1 MGTVLVK
8 RPARIAPPAV
18 DSGEITIVDPPKPQ
32 QNPPAAMSASM
43 IIMPIM
49 AGGGGLM
56 MAVTNDNPLAAAAG
70 GLFLV
75 AAVTVGVVMLIG
87 QRSGPRRQL
96 REGRE
101 RYLDYMEDLRRTLR
115 GTVAAQQRSSRWR
128 HPEPARLVDLAR
140 MHPRRWERRV
150 ADDDFLV
157 LRAGLGDRPV
167 ATRLSMGADDG
178 PLNEFD
184 PVCLET
190 AKALRTRYTTVREQ
204 PVCVDLTRLGVL
216 SVVGDRA
223 AGRALA
229 RAMLAQ
235 LVTFHAPQ
243 EVRLGVVRSN
253 SHSAHWEWAKWLP
266 HHHHPALLDGELPA
280 RLVAPTVTAMAE
292 LLQGEVE
299 ARLEA
304 HQRRRGQQVRAR
316 EHILVVVDGENL
328 PGVWGLEAP
337 EPGVSLA
344 DLGIHLIL
352 LLGQRREEPEEVD
365 ARLSVDPDGSAR
377 QEWDGTRFR
386 IDRLPGGLLPG
397 LARLLAPLRMVSE
410 EADGDVLAGT
420 VGLPEILGVSD
431 VATVDPEQ
439 TWQPRPLR
447 ERLRVPIGVGTA
459 GSAVLL
465 DLKESA
471 HGGMGPHGL
480 VVGATGSG
488 KSEMLRT
495 LLTSL
500 VIGHPPDLLALM
512 LVDFK
517 GGATFAPMAGLPH
530 LAGMVTNIED
540 DISLVDRMHDA
551 LFGEI
556 RRRQEVLKAAGNLP
570 NVSAYHELRDA
581 GAPLEPLPHL
591 LVVIDEFSELLTA
604 KPDFAEL
611 FVAIGRIGRS
621 IGVHLLLATQRLE
634 MGKIRGL
641 ESHLSYRI
649 SLRTFSEGES
659 REAIGVPDAYHL
671 PPEPGSGYLKV
682 DTTVFEKFKA
692 ALVSARYTPPQS
704 ETKAVVPVLPYL
716 SGNGLGGW
724 LAGRAAAGAPVGP
737 GSGAA
742 AGVPAG
748 NGDGGPAPAPAA
760 GAPPPNG
767 APAERSILDVTVA
780 RLTAAGAPAA
790 RPVWLDPLPEV
801 LPLDLVQDPQAR
813 AGADS
818 VSATLGLVDDPGGQ
832 TQFPLEW
839 DFTGAGGNLLVVGA
853 PQSGKSTLLRTM
865 ICSMA
870 LRYAPGEV
878 AFYCIDYGGGG
889 LVPLAELPVVAGVA
903 TRLDPERVGR
913 TVSEVANAVNTREQL
928 FREHGLASP
937 AALRAAR
944 AAGTVPAEVPGA
956 VFLVIDGWA
965 VFREEFELLEDRISD
980 IAARGA
986 NYGVHVVLSIT
997 QNMQVR
1003 MRMQPSFTGRVE
1015 LRLSDTF
1022 DSAFDREM
1030 QKRLSKDTPGRGV
1043 VEGDLLFHTAVP
1055 RVDGKATDEDLASAQ
1070 AELVAAVVARWPEGR
1085 VRPVQVLPHRYPYAQ
1100 LPPVDPQGRG
1110 VPVGISDL
1118 NLQPVGVDLTG
1129 GDPHLLVYG
1138 DGETGKTNLLR
1149 VLLHGFRQRYRPE
1162 QLGIVLVDFRRS
1174 LLGVVPEEYLLA
1186 YCASPDQTA
1195 GVTQEVAGQ
1204 IAERRPGPEVTP
1216 AQLRDRSWWR
1226 GLEILYV
1233 VDDYD
1238 LVSTGSGNPL
1248 LPLVDLLAQ
1257 GRDLGLHLVLARRT
1271 GGASRASLDPVI
1283 QRLTDVSTPGF
1294 LFSGDRM
1301 EGPLAGGVA
1310 SQRLPVGR
1318 ALYALRGGGF
1328 HQVQVAWL
1336 EPDQ

>member
-1 MGTVLVK
+1 VSTVLVK
-8 RPARIAPPAV
+8 RPARIAAPTV
-18 DSGEITIVDPPKPQ
+18 DTGEITIADPPKPQ
-32 QNPPAAMSASM
+32 QTPPAAMGASM

-49 AGGGGLM
+49 AGSGGLL
-56 MAVTNDNPLAAAAG
+56 MAITNRNPLAAATG
-70 GLFLV
+70 GVFLV
-75 AAVTVGVVMLIG
+75 AAVAVGVMMLVG

-101 RYLDYMEDLRRTLR
+101 RYLDYLEDLRRRLR
-115 GTVAAQQRSSRWR
+115 ATVAAQQAGSDWR

-140 MHPRRWERRV
+140 MDARRWERRV
-150 ADDDFLV
+150 DDDDFLV
-157 LRAGLGDRPV
+157 LRMGLGDRPI
-167 ATRLSMGADDG
+167 ATRLSMSADDG

-190 AKALRTRYTTVREQ
+190 AKALRTRYAVVRDQ
-204 PVCVDLTRLGVL
+204 PICVDLARLGVL
-216 SVVGDRA
+216 SVVGDRS

-229 RAMLAQ
+229 RALVAQ

-243 EVRLGVVRSN
+243 EVRLGLVR
-253 SHSAHWEWAKWLP
+253 AHQRAARWEWLKWLP
-266 HHHHPALLDGELPA
+266 HHQHPSLMDGELPA

-292 LLQGEVE
+292 LLAGELE
-299 ARLEA
+299 ARLAA
-304 HQRRRGQQVRAR
+304 HQRRRGQVGRPR
-316 EHILVVVDGENL
+316 EHIVVVVDGENL
-328 PGVWGLEAP
+328 PGVWGLAPP
-337 EPGVSLA
+337 EPGISLA

-352 LLGQRREEPEEVD
+352 LLGHRREEPEAVD
-365 ARLSVDPDGSAR
+365 ARLSVAADGTAR
-377 QEWDGTRFR
+377 QEWDGALLRV
-386 IDRLPGGLLPG
+386 DQVPDARLSS
-397 LARLLAPLRMVSE
+397 LARLLAPLRMVSDE
-410 EADGDVLAGT
+410 SGGDVLATT
-420 VGLPEILGVSD
+420 VGLPEILGVAD

-439 TWQPRPLR
+439 TWRPRPLR
-447 ERLRVPIGVGTA
+447 ERLRVPIGVGTT
-459 GSAVLL
+459 GTAVML

-500 VIGHPPDLLALM
+500 VVGHPPDLLALM

-530 LAGMVTNIED
+530 VAGMVTNIED

-551 LFGEI
+551 LFGEM
-556 RRRQEVLKAAGNLP
+556 RRRQEVLKATGNLP
-570 NVSAYHELRDA
+570 NVSAYQGLRDA
-581 GAPLEPLPHL
+581 GQPLEPLPHL
-591 LVVIDEFSELLTA
+591 LVVIDEFSELLAA

-634 MGKIRGL
+634 MGRIRGL

-692 ALVSARYTPPQS
+692 ALVSAPYTPPRP
-704 ETKAVVPVLPYL
+704 ETRTVVPVVPYL
-716 SGNGLGGW
+716 SANGLGGW
-724 LAGRAAAGAPVGP
+724 LASRADTGAGDGTGDGRNGAAGAG
-737 GSGAA
+737 
-742 AGVPAG
+742 
-748 NGDGGPAPAPAA
+748 PAA
-760 GAPPPNG
+760 GRGGPG
-767 APAERSILDVTVA
+767 PAAQRSILDVTVA
-780 RLTAAGAPAA
+780 RLAASGAPKA

-801 LPLDLVQDPQAR
+801 LPLDLVQDPHAR
-813 AGADS
+813 GGADS
-818 VSATLGLVDDPGGQ
+818 VSAVLGLVDDPGGQ
-832 TQFPLEW
+832 RQFPLEW
-839 DFTGAGGNLLVVGA
+839 DFAGAGGNLLVVGA

-865 ICSMA
+865 ICSLA

-878 AFYCIDYGGGG
+878 AVYCVDYGGGG
-889 LVPLAELPVVAGVA
+889 LVPLADLPVVAGVA

-913 TVSEVANAVNTREQL
+913 TVSEVAHAVNTREQL

-944 AAGTVPAEVPGA
+944 AAGTVPADVPGA

-965 VFREEFELLEDRISD
+965 MFRDDFELLEERIGE

-1015 LRLSDTF
+1015 LRLPDVFDT
-1022 DSAFDREM
+1022 AFDREL
-1030 QKRLSKDTPGRGV
+1030 QKRIGKDTPGRGL
-1043 VEGDLLFHTAVP
+1043 VEGDLMFQAAVP
-1055 RVDGKATDEDLASAQ
+1055 RIDGVASTEDLAPAQ
-1070 AELVAAVVARWPEGR
+1070 ARLVATVVERWPRGR
-1085 VRPVQVLPHRYPYAQ
+1085 VRTVRVLPRLYPYEE
-1100 LPPVDPQGRG
+1100 LPPVDPQRPGF
-1110 VPVGISDL
+1110 
-1118 NLQPVGVDLTG
+1118 PVGVSDLDLRPAG
-1129 GDPHLLVYG
+1129 IDLSGRDPHLLVYG

-1149 VLLHGFRQRYRPE
+1149 VLLRGFMRQYPPE
-1162 QLGIVLVDFRRS
+1162 RLGIVLVDFRRS
-1174 LLGVVPEEYLLA
+1174 LLGVVPDDYLLA

-1195 GVTQEVAGQ
+1195 AVAREVAGQ
-1204 IAERRPGPEVTP
+1204 VAQRRPGPEVTP
-1216 AQLRDRSWWR
+1216 AQLRDRSWWT

-1238 LVSTGSGNPL
+1238 LVATGSGNPL

-1257 GRDLGLHLVLARRT
+1257 GRDLGLHLVLSRRT
-1271 GGASRASLDPVI
+1271 GGAARASLDPVV
-1283 QRLTDVSTPGF
+1283 QRLNDVSTPGL

-1301 EGPLAGGVA
+1301 EGPLANGVA

-1318 ALYALRGGGF
+1318 ALYAVRGGGF
-1328 HQVQVAWL
+1328 QQVQVAWL
-1336 EPDQ
+1336 PPPA